1 MADPQV
7 YGNGSNSTVGSQ
19 IRTDYYNKTVLQ
31 EAAKVQVFS
40 KLASTLEMPKN
51 LGKKIKQYHI
61 MPMLADININD
72 QGIDAAGL
80 TTSFE
85 STIEIRD
92 PALKNTGNEWV
103 SYWAVGNHA
112 TVDATAIANAKAK
125 AVDIFKKLGVFN
137 TDYATTKAAL
147 LALNPPWVITENAS
161 VNGAGNLYGS
171 SKDVGYMSGKLPV
184 LSETGGY
191 VNRVGFRRIELEG
204 TFAKYGFYRQWT
216 QESLDFDT
224 DADLDMHLHREMIF
238 GANELQEDMIQMDLL
253 NSAGVVTF
261 GGSATSKATISGEVG
276 SESLVTYD
284 DFVRLAVTLDNNR
297 TPRDTTVV
305 EGTRMVDTKTI
316 NAARFLYV
324 SPALVPTL
332 KRMVDNFGNKALIEV
347 RQYGAATTPEKDELG
362 SIDCFRIIVVM
373 EMQHFAG
380 VGATVT
386 NNAGYRQTGGKYDVY
401 PMLVVGDKSFTTISF
416 KSGGAGK
423 GSKFNIY
430 TAKPGSPESYARDPY
445 GTTGFTSIQWY
456 YGFMCLR
463 PERIAVLY
471 TVAEY

>member
-1 MADPQV
+1 MAAPQV
-7 YGNGSNSTVGSQ
+7 YGTGSNSTVGNQ
-19 IRTDYYNKTVLQ
+19 LRTDFYNKTVLQ
-31 EAAKVQVFS
+31 EAAKVEVFG
-40 KLASTLEMPKN
+40 KLASTIEMPKN

-61 MPMLADININD
+61 MPMLSDININD

-85 STIEIRD
+85 STITIKD

-103 SYWAVGNHA
+103 SYFAVGNHA
-112 TVDATAIANAKAK
+112 SVEATAVANAKAS
-125 AVDIFKKLGVFN
+125 AVDIFKKLGVFT
-137 TDYATTKAAL
+137 TDYATTKTAL
-147 LALNPPWVITENAS
+147 LALTPPWVITENAS
-161 VNGAGNLYGS
+161 VNGSGNLYGS
-171 SKDVGYMSGKLPV
+171 SKDVGYISGKMPTLT
-184 LSETGGY
+184 ETGGL

-204 TFAKYGFYRQWT
+204 TFAKYGFYREWT

-238 GANELQEDMIQMDLL
+238 GANEIQEDLIQMDLL
-253 NSAGVVTF
+253 NAAGVITY
-261 GGSATSKATISGEVG
+261 GGTATSKATVTGETG
-276 SESLVTYD
+276 AASLVSYD

-305 EGTRMVDTKTI
+305 EGSRMIDTVTI
-316 NAARFLYV
+316 NSARFMYV

-347 RQYGAATTPEKDELG
+347 RQYGAGTTIMKDELG

-373 EMQHFAG
+373 EMQHWAG
-380 VGATVT
+380 AGATVSS
-386 NNAGYRQTGGKYDVY
+386 NAGYRQTGGKYDVY

-416 KSGGAGK
+416 KSGGSGK

-430 TAKPGSPESYARDPY
+430 TAKPGSPESYANDKF
-445 GTTGFTSIQWY
+445 GTTGFTSIQFY
-456 YGFMCLR
+456 YGFMALR
-463 PERIAVLY
+463 PERIAMLL